1 MGGIHR
7 VVCMSF
13 RRCWAFMRGNLHR
26 PYGFGRNGT
35 VFGVAPPQNVEA
47 LASSSLPQIRY
58 RCTPKSSNAISG
70 GDHLGDS
77 APVMKAL
84 IAILFFCLT
93 APAQAQ
99 SLADLAREERARR
112 EKTAVARLAVEGRVF
127 TNVHLRP
134 APPLV
139 VPPPVVDAESPEGEG
154 AGASEG
160 MDLETPNEPAAPTPE
175 ETRAAWEAAVS
186 EQQSVVQDFE
196 DQEVRQQLEIS
207 RIRNVFVAPV
217 TTAAEKNS
225 AEVQMVVAE
234 AALAQIR
241 IDLDEAR
248 AALEDLQALEPPAP

>member
-1 MGGIHR
+1 
-7 VVCMSF
+7 
-13 RRCWAFMRGNLHR
+13 
-26 PYGFGRNGT
+26 
-35 VFGVAPPQNVEA
+35 
-47 LASSSLPQIRY
+47 
-58 RCTPKSSNAISG
+58 
-70 GDHLGDS
+70 
-77 APVMKAL
+77 MKTL

-93 APAQAQ
+93 AQAQ

-127 TNVHLRP
+127 TNAHLSP
-134 APPLV
+134 APPPV
-139 VPPPVVDAESPEGEG
+139 VPPPAVEAVSPEGEG

-160 MDLETPNEPAAPTPE
+160 MDSEIPNEPAAPTPE
-175 ETRAAWEAAVS
+175 ETRAAWEVAVS
-186 EQQSVVQDFE
+186 EQQSVVQDLE

-248 AALEDLQALEPPAP
+248 AALEDLQALEPLAP

>member
-1 MGGIHR
+1 
-7 VVCMSF
+7 
-13 RRCWAFMRGNLHR
+13 
-26 PYGFGRNGT
+26 
-35 VFGVAPPQNVEA
+35 
-47 LASSSLPQIRY
+47 
-58 RCTPKSSNAISG
+58 
-70 GDHLGDS
+70 
-77 APVMKAL
+77 MKTL

-93 APAQAQ
+93 AQAQ

-127 TNVHLRP
+127 TNAHLRP
-134 APPLV
+134 APPVV
-139 VPPPVVDAESPEGEG
+139 VPPPAVEAESPEGEG
-154 AGASEG
+154 VASEG
-160 MDLETPNEPAAPTPE
+160 MELETPDEPAAPTPE
-175 ETRAAWEAAVS
+175 ETRAAWETAVS
-186 EQQSVVQDFE
+186 EQESVVQDLE

-225 AEVQMVVAE
+225 AEVQMIVGE